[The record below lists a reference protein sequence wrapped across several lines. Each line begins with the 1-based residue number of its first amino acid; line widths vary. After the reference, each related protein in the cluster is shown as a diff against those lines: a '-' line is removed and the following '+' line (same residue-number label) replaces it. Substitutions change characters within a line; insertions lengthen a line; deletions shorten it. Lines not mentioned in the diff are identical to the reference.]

1 MIRAVCVK
9 KFVIMKILFIGD
21 IVGKI
26 GRRGVTAVLP
36 HWRKKYAPDFVIA
49 NAENLS
55 HGVGFTAKTLQEML
69 DAGVDAFTGGN
80 HSFRAEGAALLDE
93 NRFPVIRPANYPPGL
108 PGKGEMV
115 LVDKKHGKFS
125 ILVLNLIGRVFF
137 KEQCD
142 DPFRAL
148 DGLLARHADKQYA
161 AILVDFHADASSEK
175 NAFGFFADGKVS
187 AVVGTHTH
195 IGTVDARLL
204 PKGTAYVSDVGGV
217 IAVDSVLGENKEGI
231 VQSFILQQPF
241 QHDPPESG
249 LCRVAAML
257 IETDETTGKAKKIQ
271 RIDEETY
278 IE

>member
-1 MIRAVCVK
+1 
-9 KFVIMKILFIGD
+9 MKILFIGD

-26 GRRGVTAVLP
+26 GRRGVAAVLP

-49 NAENLS
+49 NSENLS
-55 HGVGFTAKTLQEML
+55 HGVGFTAKTLQEMT

-80 HSFRAEGAALLDE
+80 HSFKAEGMTLLDE
-93 NRFPVIRPANYPPGL
+93 NRFSVIRPANYPPNL

-115 LVDKKHGKFS
+115 LVDKKHGKNS

-137 KEQCD
+137 REQFD

-148 DGLLARHADKQYA
+148 DEMLARHADKQYA

-175 NAFGFFADGKVS
+175 NAFGAYADGKVS

-204 PKGTAYVSDVGGV
+204 PGGTAFVSDVGGALA
-217 IAVDSVLGENKEGI
+217 IDSILGENKENI
-231 VQSFILQQPF
+231 VRSFLLQQPF

-249 LCRVAAML
+249 LCRVGAVL
-257 IETDETTGKAKKIQ
+257 IETDADTGKAEKIQ